1 MHDIGV
7 LWLFNEIVSIYTLVF
22 HVYYNTICVM
32 NWCRLLSHLL
42 KYFVPLFCVAI
53 YNKLVMVMQPLALSS

>member
-7 LWLFNEIVSIYTLVF
+7 FWLFNEIVSIYTLVF

-53 YNKLVMVMQPLALSS
+53 IS